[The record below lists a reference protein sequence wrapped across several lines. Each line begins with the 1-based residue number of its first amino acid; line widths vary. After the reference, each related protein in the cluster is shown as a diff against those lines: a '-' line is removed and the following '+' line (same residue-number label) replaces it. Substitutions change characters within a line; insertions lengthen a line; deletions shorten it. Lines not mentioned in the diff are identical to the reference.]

1 MMIHVADTCTA
12 RIPPS
17 IHMQYSRDL
26 LLANLT
32 VLSPRSVGNTDG
44 IDPDSCE
51 DVLITDSYISVGDD
65 AISIKSD
72 NITADGGARVMVPTR
87 NVTMRRL
94 AIRSRNWCL
103 GSSTFGGIYDILFE
117 DSTIGDPADDPA
129 DPLSPVPWAIKFKS
143 HEFFP
148 GSIENVTVR
157 RVRIGTVAATPWMYP
172 ASRAKGAFGAFQLGL
187 TYSGKPPK
195 RSGTPYVRNVTF
207 EDVHVVSSGFP
218 GRVTGLPESCFDSL
232 TFQNVTFGETVASP
246 KWVCANVQHS
256 SFVHDGVVPPFA
268 ECVNNNSAGTCA

>member
-1 MMIHVADTCTA
+1 
-12 RIPPS
+12 
-17 IHMQYSRDL
+17 
-26 LLANLT
+26 
-32 VLSPRSVGNTDG
+32 
-44 IDPDSCE
+44 
-51 DVLITDSYISVGDD
+51 VLITDSHVSVGDD

-72 NITADGGARVMVPTR
+72 NITTDDGARVMVPTR

-103 GSSTFGGIYDILFE
+103 GSSTFGGIYDVLFE
-117 DSTIGDPADDPA
+117 DSEIGDPSDDPA
-129 DPLSPVPWAIKFKS
+129 DPQSPVPWAIKFKS

-157 RVRIGTVAATPWMYP
+157 RVRVGTVAATPWMFP
-172 ASRAKGAFGAFQLGL
+172 ASSAKGPGAFGAFQLGL
-187 TYSGKPPK
+187 TYSGKP
-195 RSGTPYVRNVTF
+195 RTHSGTPRVRNVTF

-218 GRVTGLPESCFDSL
+218 GRVAGLPESCFDAL
-232 TFQNVTFGETVASP
+232 TFRNVTFGATVASP
-246 KWVCANVQHS
+246 SWHCANVQNR